1 MTEYEQRISRKMEQS
16 LFCPLCSLVDG
27 AEVEMLSM
35 LQYDVT
41 RQPDTREAVANG
53 GGFCEYHFRQF
64 RKIATAKTSALL
76 LTAMVERFAQP
87 ETQFVVNCRFCNHL
101 DEYEGQLVK
110 AISHILAESSFQVCY
125 ADHRGMCKRHLR
137 SAKAMV
143 SDEATRG
150 WLEEV
155 HRSQMLREIPFLEQL
170 ATKSYYDTSRLSRGS
185 IPRTIEKFVGRRG

>member
-16 LFCPLCSLVDG
+16 LYCPLCSLVDD
-27 AEVEMLSM
+27 AEFEMLSM

-41 RQPDTREAVANG
+41 RQPDTREAVANE

-64 RKIATAKTSALL
+64 RKIANAKTNALL
-76 LTAMVERFAQP
+76 LKVMVERFAQP

-110 AISHILAESSFQVCY
+110 TISHMLAESSFQVFY
-125 ADHRGMCKRHLR
+125 AEHRGMCKRHLR
-137 SAKAMV
+137 SAEAMV

-170 ATKSYYDTSRLSRGS
+170 ATKSYYDTSRLERGS
-185 IPRTIEKFVGRRG
+185 VSRSIEKFVGRRG

>member
-1 MTEYEQRISRKMEQS
+1 MTEYEQKISRKMEQS
-16 LFCPLCSLVDG
+16 LYCPVCSLVDD
-27 AEVEMLSM
+27 EEFEMLSM

-41 RQPDTREAVANG
+41 RQPDTREAVVNE

-64 RKIATAKTSALL
+64 HKIATSKTNALL
-76 LTAMVERFAQP
+76 LRAMVEHFARP

-110 AISHILAESSFQVCY
+110 AIIHMLAENSFQVFY
-125 ADHRGMCKRHLR
+125 AEHRGMCKRHLR
-137 SAKAMV
+137 SAEAMV

-170 ATKSYYDTSRLSRGS
+170 ATKSYYDTSRLERGS
-185 IPRTIEKFVGRRG
+185 VSRSIEKFVGRRG